1 MTKVPATK
9 KIQSSPA
16 SGALWPFYAS
26 DLLTQVSLPSLV
38 KAVVFSRRKIGISLQ
53 TNKGRRGG
61 GGGAGKKNHSVIKLS
76 GDISVAISGWLLVK
90 TENASQNGELGH
102 PISQ

>member
-26 DLLTQVSLPSLV
+26 DRLTQVSLPSLV

-53 TNKGRRGG
+53 TNKGQG
-61 GGGAGKKNHSVIKLS
+61 GKKNYNVIKLL
-76 GDISVAISGWLLVK
+76 GNIPVAISGWLLVK